1 MKIKDDVRVTIIS
14 GNVHSDT
21 TKLPL
26 LFFLNELGE
35 EDEDNAYLLCLFLLV
50 LENFSGKQ

>member
-1 MKIKDDVRVTIIS
+1 MKIKDDVGMTIIS
-14 GNVHSDT
+14 GNVHSD

-35 EDEDNAYLLCLFLLV
+35 EDEDNTYLLCLFLLE